1 MHPVGQDGASSVT
14 DNPFFI
20 DECLTLALVAKAHSR
35 GHAATH
41 VAFMGL
47 RGEKDWNL
55 LPMLIEK
62 NYVLV
67 TNNGEEFKMRYA
79 RLDIHPGL
87 VIIVPGGIVK
97 EKQVELF
104 DLALDVIEALK
115 DTINKVIDVTEDGV
129 VSVKDF
135 PAPDVVCSKCG
146 MVSCE
151 CDNGGDRK
159 KSRNSNHG
167 MG

>member
-1 MHPVGQDGASSVT
+1 MID
-14 DNPFFI
+14 DPFFI

-35 GHAATH
+35 GHQATH

-47 RGEKDWNL
+47 QGEKDWDL

-67 TNNGEEFKMRYA
+67 TNNGEEFKTRYA
-79 RLDIHPGL
+79 KLDIHPGL

-104 DLALDVIEALK
+104 DRALDVIETRE
-115 DTINKVIDVTEDGV
+115 DIINKVIEVTEDGT
-129 VSVKDF
+129 VSVRDL
-135 PAPDVVCSKCG
+135 PSLGVACAKCG
-146 MVSCE
+146 VIPCS
-151 CDNGGDRK
+151 CDNGGGGG
-159 KSRNSNHG
+159 SSPTEA
-167 MG
+167 

>member
-1 MHPVGQDGASSVT
+1 MTND
-14 DNPFFI
+14 PFFI

-35 GHAATH
+35 GHQATH

-47 RGEKDWNL
+47 QGEKDWDL

-79 RLDIHPGL
+79 KLDIHPGL

-104 DLALDVIEALK
+104 DLALDVIEKLN
-115 DTINKVIDVTEDGV
+115 DTINKVIEVAEDGTV
-129 VSVKDF
+129 TVNDLPVASAVCARCGMISCTCDEGGVKDQ
-135 PAPDVVCSKCG
+135 PPSKR
-146 MVSCE
+146 SP
-151 CDNGGDRK
+151 GGLT
-159 KSRNSNHG
+159 
-167 MG
+167 M

>member
-1 MHPVGQDGASSVT
+1 MGQDGAPSVT
-14 DNPFFI
+14 DDPFFI

-47 RGEKDWNL
+47 RGEKDWDL

-79 RLDIHPGL
+79 KLDIHPGL
-87 VIIVPGGIVK
+87 VIIVPGGIIK

-104 DLALDVIEALK
+104 DLALDVIEKLD
-115 DTINKVIDVTEDGV
+115 DTINKVIEVTEDGT
-129 VSVKDF
+129 VSVKDL
-135 PAPDVVCSKCG
+135 PASGVVCSKCG

-151 CDNGGDRK
+151 CDKGGNRK
-159 KSRNSNHG
+159 RSRSSIPG

>member
-1 MHPVGQDGASSVT
+1 MT
-14 DNPFFI
+14 DDPFFI

-47 RGEKDWNL
+47 QGEQDWDL

-79 RLDIHPGL
+79 KLDIHPGL
-87 VIIVPGGIVK
+87 VIIVPGGIIK

-104 DLALDVIEALK
+104 DRALDVIEVLE
-115 DTINKVIDVTEDGV
+115 DTINKVIEVAEDGA
-129 VSVKDF
+129 VSVKDL
-135 PAPDVVCSKCG
+135 PSSDGACARCG
-146 MVSCE
+146 MISCE
-151 CDNGGDRK
+151 CDKGGNKR
-159 KSRNSNHG
+159 KSRNSTFG
-167 MG
+167 LG